1 MPTADELLGRGVAL
15 RLIETVGRAAPGRE
29 LRSLNDAADALE
41 GLSLRERSDLLAD
54 ALLKDLPEDYWA
66 LDRIF
71 RSALDDELFTGW
83 LIWPVTEASVRA
95 ALSDGST
102 TTSFDG
108 ALDLLADLTPRLTG
122 EFAIRRL
129 LETDLPRALPRVR
142 AWTRHTDAHVR
153 RLASEGTRPHLPWAK
168 KVKAILA
175 APESTIPILDALY
188 RDSSEYVRRSVANH
202 LNDISRNEPDL
213 VVATA
218 ARWLEN
224 PDAHTQW
231 VVRHGLRTLVKR
243 AHPGA
248 LALQGYLPAPLVTVT
263 GPVLAM
269 TTVAVGEEL
278 AFEVTLTNTGAE
290 AAALAV
296 DYLVHHMKANGALRP
311 KVFKLATRTLEPGQS
326 VTIARRHSF
335 KKISTRTYYAG
346 EHAIEIQVNGSVAG
360 RSPFRLVLDA

>member
-15 RLIETVGRAAPGRE
+15 RLIETVGRAAPRRP
-29 LRSLNDAADALE
+29 LRSLGEAADALD

-54 ALLKDLPEDYWA
+54 ALLRDLPEDYWA
-66 LDRIF
+66 LDKIF
-71 RSALDDELFTGW
+71 RAALDDELFTGW

-95 ALSDGST
+95 ALSDGT
-102 TTSFDG
+102 AASFDG
-108 ALDLLADLTPRLTG
+108 VLDLLADLTPRLTG
-122 EFAIRRL
+122 EFAVRPL
-129 LETDLPRALPRVR
+129 LEADLTRALPRIR
-142 AWTRHTDAHVR
+142 AWTRHPDAHVR

-175 APESTIPILDALY
+175 APESTVPILDALY
-188 RDSSEYVRRSVANH
+188 RDPSEYVRRSVANH

-218 ARWLEN
+218 TRWLEN
-224 PDAHTQW
+224 PDAHTRW

-248 LALQGYLPAPLVTVT
+248 LALQGYLPAPLVTVA
-263 GPVLAM
+263 GPVLA
-269 TTVAVGEEL
+269 TNTVAVGEEL

-290 AAALAV
+290 TAALAV
-296 DYLVHHMKANGALRP
+296 DYLVHHRKANGALRP
-311 KVFKLATRTLEPGQS
+311 KVFKLTTRTLEPGQS

-346 EHAIEIQVNGSVAG
+346 EHALEIQVNGSVAG
-360 RSPFRLVLDA
+360 RGAFRLVLDA